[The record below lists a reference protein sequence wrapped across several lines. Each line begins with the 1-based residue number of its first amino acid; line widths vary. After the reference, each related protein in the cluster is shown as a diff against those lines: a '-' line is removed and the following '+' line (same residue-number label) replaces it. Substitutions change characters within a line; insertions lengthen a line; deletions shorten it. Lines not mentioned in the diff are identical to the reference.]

1 MKRKELMKRA
11 LSLAL
16 CAMMTVGN
24 LPSVTYASDL
34 SPADTGVVSQA
45 EEADETQS
53 AEEAAQAYLKENFIN
68 GAKKV
73 ITNGGNSVVKSTD
86 SLTYNI
92 GLKTPS
98 GSVIDALRLLTVSSS
113 SNYVGGWYIEE
124 NDYLSYPSG
133 GTPASPGRL
142 SITRPTV
149 NTPIKVTL
157 KLFAKDTDTATINDG
172 TATALATQDFTFIL
186 EAAEVEYKMQVAV
199 QDKDKNPITDPSI
212 TVE

>member
-34 SPADTGVVSQA
+34 SPTDTGVVSQA

-98 GSVIDALRLLTVSSS
+98 GSVIDALRQLTVSRSR
-113 SNYVGGWYIEE
+113 N
-124 NDYLSYPSG
+124 
-133 GTPASPGRL
+133 
-142 SITRPTV
+142 
-149 NTPIKVTL
+149 
-157 KLFAKDTDTATINDG
+157 
-172 TATALATQDFTFIL
+172 
-186 EAAEVEYKMQVAV
+186 
-199 QDKDKNPITDPSI
+199 
-212 TVE
+212 